1 MERRL
6 TAILAADVV
15 GYSRLMGE
23 DEVGTLER
31 LKSCRRELVDPAI
44 KEFHGRIIKLM
55 GDGALVEFAS
65 VVDAVQ
71 CAAMIQRR
79 MADRNKGTADGRHI
93 RFRIGVNLG
102 DVIVDDNDIYGDG
115 VNIAARLEA
124 MAEPGGVCISGT
136 AFDHAVHKVDVGFA
150 SLGEQRLKNIADPV
164 RAYRLL
170 LDPAAAGKI
179 KVAVRRPV
187 SSRAIGMAGI
197 AVLFVALLA
206 GLFAWQS
213 RTSSLTDRP
222 SVAVLPFTNLGGDP
236 SQDYFADGITEDLI
250 TDLTKLS
257 GLDVI
262 ARNSVFAYKN
272 KPAALAD
279 VARDLGVRFV
289 VEGSVRR
296 TGEQI
301 RVNAQLIDTASGDNL
316 WANRFD
322 RGIAGVFSVQDEM
335 SGEIAKALG
344 IQASAAES
352 ERMARPPTQNLEA
365 YDYYLQA
372 ETASRSGLLAGLRE
386 ALALYEKAEGLDTA
400 FAEAFAADARTTV
413 YVWRESFNDI
423 IQSAPARKRAYEKA
437 SRALELDPD
446 LSSPYAILGIMQVVN
461 RRYEDAIAS
470 ATKAVSIGPGDAEAQ
485 AALGYVQLYAG
496 NHVDAANAVETALRL
511 DPDLSAI
518 NREAAG
524 LVFLLQGNV
533 EKAIETLE
541 RTRDDAPT
549 VANFRF
555 TLAAAY
561 VRGGRLPDAK
571 AAIADGLRL
580 AAGSSYVDSVAG
592 WQMTQHFRN
601 RQDLA
606 TIVNALRQAG
616 LPEWPYGFTPDE
628 RDQLKGAEIAS
639 LVIGHTLQG
648 QIEPGLQPAFLQ
660 IGSDGKAAFRTT
672 TRLVTE
678 TVYVDGNLL
687 CEQSENLFGRPDC
700 GPVYRRNGTAGKGYS
715 YANTSKVF
723 HFTVV
728 Q

>member
-79 MADRNKGTADGRHI
+79 MADRNNGTADARQI

-102 DVIVDDNDIYGDG
+102 DVIVEENDIYGDG
-115 VNIAARLEA
+115 VNIAARLES

-136 AFDHAVHKVDVGFA
+136 AFDHALHKVDVGFA

-170 LDPAAAGKI
+170 LDPAASGKI
-179 KVAVRRPV
+179 TAAPHRPGSRVMILASVA
-187 SSRAIGMAGI
+187 ALAF
-197 AVLFVALLA
+197 AVLASF
-206 GLFAWQS
+206 FAWQKFS
-213 RTSSLTDRP
+213 MPSRP
-222 SVAVLPFTNLGGDP
+222 SVAVLPFANLGGDP
-236 SQDYFADGITEDLI
+236 GQDYFADGITEDLI

-279 VARDLGVRFV
+279 VARDLGVRYV

-301 RVNAQLIDTASGDNL
+301 RLNAQLIDTATGDNL

-322 RGIAGVFSVQDEM
+322 RGMAGVFAVQEEM

-344 IQASAAES
+344 MQPSAAES
-352 ERMARPPTQNLEA
+352 ERMARPPTENLEA
-365 YDYYLQA
+365 YDFYLRA
-372 ETASRSGLLAGLRE
+372 EQTARTGRRDGLRE
-386 ALALYEKAEGLDTA
+386 ALALYDKAEELDPA
-400 FAEAFAADARTTV
+400 FAEAFAADASMTV
-413 YVWRESFNDI
+413 YIWRESFNDI
-423 IQSAPARKRAYEKA
+423 MQSAPARKRAYEKA
-437 SRALELDPD
+437 SRALQLDPD
-446 LSSPYAILGIMQVVN
+446 LSSPYAILGIMQVVD
-461 RRYEDAIAS
+461 RRYEEAIAS
-470 ATKAVSIGPGDAEAQ
+470 VERAVALGPGDAETQ
-485 AALGYVQLYAG
+485 IALGYVQLFAG
-496 NHVDAANAVETALRL
+496 NHAEAAVAVETALRL
-511 DPDLSAI
+511 DPNLSPI
-518 NREAAG
+518 NRQIAG
-524 LVFLLQGNV
+524 LVFLIQGSN
-533 EKAIETLE
+533 EKAIEALE
-541 RTRDDAPT
+541 RTRNDAPSVGDFT
-549 VANFRF
+549 V
-555 TLAAAY
+555 TLGAAY
-561 VRGGRLPDAK
+561 ARAGRLQDAR
-571 AAIADGLRL
+571 AAVAEGLG
-580 AAGSSYVDSVAG
+580 AMSTPGFDSLSAYRVNGA
-592 WQMTQHFRN
+592 QYRN
-601 RQDLA
+601 PQDLA
-606 TIVNALRQAG
+606 LIIDALQQAG
-616 LPEWPYGFTPDE
+616 LPEWPFGFTGDE
-628 RDQLKGAEIAS
+628 RNRLKGEEIAS
-639 LVIGHTLQG
+639 LVLGHTLQG
-648 QIEPGLQPAFLQ
+648 QLEPGLQQAFLQ
-660 IGSDGKAAFRTT
+660 IGSDGKAAFRST

-678 TVYVDGNLL
+678 TVRVDGDLL
-687 CEQSENLFGRPDC
+687 CELSENMFGRPDC
-700 GPVYRRNGTAGKGYS
+700 GPVYKRRDDGGGGYS
-715 YANTSKVF
+715 FVNSSKVF
-723 HFTVV
+723 HFAVI

>member
-1 MERRL
+1 M
-6 TAILAADVV
+6 
-15 GYSRLMGE
+15 
-23 DEVGTLER
+23 
-31 LKSCRRELVDPAI
+31 
-44 KEFHGRIIKLM
+44 
-55 GDGALVEFAS
+55 
-65 VVDAVQ
+65 
-71 CAAMIQRR
+71 
-79 MADRNKGTADGRHI
+79 
-93 RFRIGVNLG
+93 
-102 DVIVDDNDIYGDG
+102 
-115 VNIAARLEA
+115 
-124 MAEPGGVCISGT
+124 
-136 AFDHAVHKVDVGFA
+136 
-150 SLGEQRLKNIADPV
+150 
-164 RAYRLL
+164 
-170 LDPAAAGKI
+170 
-179 KVAVRRPV
+179 
-187 SSRAIGMAGI
+187 
-197 AVLFVALLA
+197 
-206 GLFAWQS
+206 FAWQKFS
-213 RTSSLTDRP
+213 MPSRP
-222 SVAVLPFTNLGGDP
+222 SVAVLPFANLGGDP
-236 SQDYFADGITEDLI
+236 GQDYFADGITEDLI

-272 KPAALAD
+272 KPAAPAD
-279 VARDLGVRFV
+279 VARDLGVRYV

-301 RVNAQLIDTASGDNL
+301 RVNARLIDTASGDNL

-322 RGIAGVFSVQDEM
+322 RGMAGVFSVQDEM

-344 IQASAAES
+344 IQASATES
-352 ERMARPPTQNLEA
+352 ERMARPPTNNLEA

-372 ETASRSGLLAGLRE
+372 ETASRSGLLAGLRQ
-386 ALALYEKAEGLDTA
+386 ALALYEKAEGLDSA

-413 YVWRESFNDI
+413 YVWREAFNDI
-423 IQSAPARKRAYEKA
+423 IQSAPARKRAYEK
-437 SRALELDPD
+437 
-446 LSSPYAILGIMQVVN
+446 AILGIMQVVN

-470 ATKAVSIGPGDAEAQ
+470 AKKAVSLGPGDAEAQ

-496 NHVDAANAVETALRL
+496 NHAEAANAVETALRL
-511 DPDLSAI
+511 DPDLSPI

-580 AAGSSYVDSVAG
+580 GAGSSYVDSLAG

-601 RQDLA
+601 PQDLA

-616 LPEWPYGFTPDE
+616 LPEWPYGFAADE
-628 RDQLKGAEIAS
+628 RDRLKGAEIAS
-639 LVIGHTLQG
+639 LVLGHTLQG
-648 QIEPGLQPAFLQ
+648 QIEPALRPAFLQ

-678 TVYVDGNLL
+678 TVYVDGDLL

-700 GPVYRRNGTAGKGYS
+700 GPVYRRNDAAGKGYS

>member
-15 GYSRLMGE
+15 GYSTLMGE

-31 LKSCRRELVDPAI
+31 LKGCRRELVDPAI

-71 CAAMIQRR
+71 CAAAIQRR
-79 MADRNKGTADGRHI
+79 MAVRDPGTSDPRHI

-102 DVIVDDNDIYGDG
+102 DVIVEENDIYGDG

-170 LDPAAAGKI
+170 LDPAASGK
-179 KVAVRRPV
+179 VTAAPHRP
-187 SSRAIGMAGI
+187 SSRVIILAGAAVLAIAAIAGI
-197 AVLFVALLA
+197 
-206 GLFAWQS
+206 FAWQKFS
-213 RTSSLTDRP
+213 VPSRP
-222 SVAVLPFTNLGGDP
+222 SVAVLPFANLGGDP
-236 SQDYFADGITEDLI
+236 GQDYFADGITEDLI

-301 RVNAQLIDTASGDNL
+301 RLNAQLIDTATGDNL

-322 RGIAGVFSVQDEM
+322 RGMAGVFAVQHEM

-344 IQASAAES
+344 MQPSAAES
-352 ERMARPPTQNLEA
+352 ERMARPPTSNLEA

-372 ETASRSGLLAGLRE
+372 ETASRSVLQAGLRE
-386 ALALYEKAEGLDTA
+386 ALTLYDKAEELDPA
-400 FAEAFAADARTTV
+400 FAEAFAADARTTI
-413 YVWRESFNDI
+413 YIWREAFNDV

-470 ATKAVSIGPGDAEAQ
+470 AKKAVSIGPGDAEAQ

-496 NHVDAANAVETALRL
+496 NHAEAATAVETALRL

-518 NREAAG
+518 NRETAG

-541 RTRDDAPT
+541 HTRDDAST
-549 VANFRF
+549 VGNFRF

-561 VRGGRLPDAK
+561 VRGGRLPNAK
-571 AAIADGLRL
+571 AAIAEGLRL
-580 AAGSSYVDSVAG
+580 VAGSSYVDSLAG
-592 WQMTQHFRN
+592 WEMTHAHFRN
-601 RQDLA
+601 PQDLA
-606 TIVNALRQAG
+606 ILVAALRQAG
-616 LPEWPYGFTPDE
+616 LPQWRFGFTPAE
-628 RDQLKGAEIAS
+628 QDQLQGAEIAS

-660 IGSDGKAAFRTT
+660 IGSDGKAAFRST

-678 TVYVDGNLL
+678 TVYVNGDLL

-700 GPVYRRNGTAGKGYS
+700 GPVYRRNDAAGKSYS

-728 Q
+728 R